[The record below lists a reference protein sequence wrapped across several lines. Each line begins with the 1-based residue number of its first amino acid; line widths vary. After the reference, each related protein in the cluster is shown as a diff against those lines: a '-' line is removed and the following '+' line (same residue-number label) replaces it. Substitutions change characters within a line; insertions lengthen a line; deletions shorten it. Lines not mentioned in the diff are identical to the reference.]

1 MEDRKPKYYTGTCMF
16 SGKLGTLQVKT
27 TTTKA
32 EKSPVYVV
40 IRNAT

>member
-27 TTTKA
+27 TTTTKA
-32 EKSPVYVV
+32 E
-40 IRNAT
+40 NHQCM